1 LNYRMLVRNSG
12 EIAGE
17 SPYFNIEGT
26 IQSARGT
33 VQYSGIHF
41 QSFNFLSTARM
52 ATVNTYVKVC
62 EFGAIRIHGIIVTH
76 MSDSV
81 QPAKELLPITAGR
94 SMSARDSSLLGN

>member
-1 LNYRMLVRNSG
+1 MRVRNLG

-52 ATVNTYVKVC
+52 ATVNTYVKVYKS
-62 EFGAIRIHGIIVTH
+62 GAIRIHGIIVTH
-76 MSDSV
+76 V
-81 QPAKELLPITAGR
+81 QLRATCKRALA
-94 SMSARDSSLLGN
+94 DYLGALDERPRFIISW